1 MRKAILWI
9 AMALFPNSG
18 LANRPVK
25 VSGKEYLAL
34 QREIAESSKYSMGE
48 TVKPEMFY
56 KNGNLRPSGNS
67 KVWNPVLH
75 DSVELLNYGK
85 RLDGTDIEDFPSDGR
100 DS

>member
-25 VSGKEYLAL
+25 VSRKEYLAL
-34 QREIAESSKYSMGE
+34 QRELAESSKYSMGE

-56 KNGNLRPSGNS
+56 KNGNLRPAYSDH
-67 KVWNPVLH
+67 LH
-75 DSVELLNYGK
+75 DSVQLSNEGT
-85 RLDGTDIEDFPSDGR
+85 RLDGTKIDESKND
-100 DS
+100 

>member
-1 MRKAILWI
+1 MRKTILCI

-25 VSGKEYLAL
+25 VSRKEYLAL

-56 KNGNLRPSGNS
+56 KDGNLRPADSDL
-67 KVWNPVLH
+67 LH
-75 DSVELLNYGK
+75 DSVGLLNTGK
-85 RLDGTDIEDFPSDGR
+85 RLDGTDIEDYPRDGR

>member
-1 MRKAILWI
+1 MPTLIGWFVR
-9 AMALFPNSG
+9 ALFPNSG
-18 LANRPVK
+18 LANPPVK
-25 VSGKEYLAL
+25 VSRKEYLAL

-56 KNGNLRPSGNS
+56 KDGNLRPSGNS

-75 DSVELLNYGK
+75 DPVRMLNYGK
-85 RLDGTDIEDFPSDGR
+85 RLDGSDIEEYPRDGR